1 MSSNRAW
8 GFYNFSFPIFWIYV
22 YVLDRYCDKT
32 NAKSS
37 SVTHVINV
45 MIEIG
50 TDIENNMRGFFVSEF
65 HVSSQRN
72 SINRISGKN
81 VDIQFNI
88 KH

>member
-1 MSSNRAW
+1 
-8 GFYNFSFPIFWIYV
+8 
-22 YVLDRYCDKT
+22 
-32 NAKSS
+32 
-37 SVTHVINV
+37 

-50 TDIENNMRGFFVSEF
+50 TDIENNMRFFFVSEF

-72 SINRISGKN
+72 SINRILGKN

>member
-1 MSSNRAW
+1 
-8 GFYNFSFPIFWIYV
+8 
-22 YVLDRYCDKT
+22 
-32 NAKSS
+32 
-37 SVTHVINV
+37 
-45 MIEIG
+45 MIEIGHG
-50 TDIENNMRGFFVSEF
+50 TDIENNMRGFFVLEF

>member
-1 MSSNRAW
+1 
-8 GFYNFSFPIFWIYV
+8 
-22 YVLDRYCDKT
+22 
-32 NAKSS
+32 
-37 SVTHVINV
+37 

-50 TDIENNMRGFFVSEF
+50 TDIENNMRVFFFVSEF

-72 SINRISGKN
+72 SINRILGKN

>member
-1 MSSNRAW
+1 
-8 GFYNFSFPIFWIYV
+8 
-22 YVLDRYCDKT
+22 
-32 NAKSS
+32 
-37 SVTHVINV
+37 

-50 TDIENNMRGFFVSEF
+50 TDIESNMRGFFVSEF

-72 SINRISGKN
+72 SINRILGKN

>member
-1 MSSNRAW
+1 
-8 GFYNFSFPIFWIYV
+8 
-22 YVLDRYCDKT
+22 
-32 NAKSS
+32 
-37 SVTHVINV
+37 

-72 SINRISGKN
+72 SINRILGKN

>member
-1 MSSNRAW
+1 
-8 GFYNFSFPIFWIYV
+8 
-22 YVLDRYCDKT
+22 
-32 NAKSS
+32 
-37 SVTHVINV
+37 

-50 TDIENNMRGFFVSEF
+50 TDIENNMRGFLVSEF

-72 SINRISGKN
+72 SINRILGKN